1 MNEKLERISSRII
14 KNDSQKIEK
23 ILTRN
28 PWRELSQEDELSLV
42 KELSAAYEMTE
53 ATSSNP
59 KLSRMAKKVQA
70 RMDES
75 S

>member
-53 ATSSNP
+53 ATSTSP
-59 KLSRMAKKVQA
+59 ELSRMAEKVQA
-70 RMDES
+70 RIDES

>member
-42 KELSAAYEMTE
+42 KELSAAYEMNE
-53 ATSSNP
+53 VASSSP
-59 KLSRMAKKVQA
+59 KISRMAEKVQA
-70 RMDES
+70 RMNES
-75 S
+75 P